1 MPDPAAHAL
10 DPTDGGDDGSPVGS
24 AVDLESRI
32 GYRFDDATL
41 LRTALTHRSYLN
53 EVESPDSDDNERLE
67 FLGDALLDFVAGE
80 YLFSRMPTA
89 HEGEL
94 TALRSQLVCESALAS
109 FARDIDLGHHIRVG
123 RGELSSGGRD
133 RPAILCNT
141 FEALIGAMYLDGGL
155 DAAAPFALR
164 FFRREADR
172 ALDGRGL
179 KDAKSQFQE
188 TAQRVWQITPQ
199 YRTVGESGPDH
210 DKRFRVAVVVGEA
223 LWGVGEGRSKSVAA
237 RRAAQEAL
245 ARFQASGGE
254 LPEQTGDDGESGVGA

>member
-1 MPDPAAHAL
+1 MADPAVRAPDA
-10 DPTDGGDDGSPVGS
+10 TGNGDGAPSTAPAD
-24 AVDLESRI
+24 DLERRI
-32 GYRFDDATL
+32 GYRFADATL

-53 EVESPDSDDNERLE
+53 EAENPDTEDNERLE

-89 HEGEL
+89 REGEL
-94 TALRSQLVCESALAS
+94 TALRSQLVCETALAS
-109 FARDIDLGHHIRVG
+109 FARDIDLGRHIRVG
-123 RGELSSGGRD
+123 RGELASGGRD

-199 YRTVGESGPDH
+199 YRTIGESGPDH
-210 DKRFRVAVVVGEA
+210 DKRFRVAVLVGEA
-223 LWGVGEGRSKSVAA
+223 LWGVGEGRSKSLAA
-237 RRAAQEAL
+237 RRAAQEAM
-245 ARFQASGGE
+245 ARFQASGGDLSGGTSAE
-254 LPEQTGDDGESGVGA
+254 DETGAGS